1 MTATDLLQTA
11 QADIARAIATLH
23 RYAMETDN
31 PKHGAV
37 EAADYLDAARA
48 ALAGDA

>member
-1 MTATDLLQTA
+1 MTADLLQSA
-11 QADIARAIATLH
+11 QADIARAIAILR

-31 PKHGAV
+31 PDHGAV
-37 EAADYLDAARA
+37 EAADHLDAARA

>member
-1 MTATDLLQTA
+1 MPADLLQTA

-23 RYAMETDN
+23 RYALETDN
-31 PKHGAV
+31 PDHGAV
-37 EAADYLDAARA
+37 EAADHLDAACA